1 MANENMIR
9 HAHST
14 LKTLNTDGKCE
25 SGFSSVPVVTGMVGK
40 TSFEPEFASVPA
52 SARSLAD

>member
-25 SGFSSVPVVTGMVGK
+25 SGLSSVPVVIGMVGK

-52 SARSLAD
+52 LA